1 VRDRR
6 DAGARQLIFVT
17 LLVGYAG
24 FYLCRANLDAAMPY
38 LQRERGWDKEQLGR
52 LSSAAILAYAI
63 GKVLLGATTEIV
75 GGRRIFLFALFGA
88 VLASLGLGFATGFGA
103 FVALA
108 CANRFVQSGGWG
120 GLVNVVSKWFD
131 PARHGAVMGGLST
144 SYEAGNVVALLISS
158 AVAHRFGGHALFVV
172 NPLLLAVIGV
182 FAIFTLKDAPPS
194 KKTMEGEGY
203 RDAREVPEEKV
214 SLREVMRRL
223 GRQRS
228 FWFALVMSFVLT
240 FVRTG
245 FLTWTPLFLAEVS
258 RKQGLAGGDAAA
270 IAKSAV
276 FPAAG
281 MFGTVIMGAWSDR
294 LGRGKRAP
302 VMAWSLV
309 LLVAS
314 ILVLAHGG
322 IDRIAV
328 ALVALSACGLFLLG
342 PYSLLAGAVA
352 LDCAE
357 GAGAATAAG
366 WMDGVGYAG
375 ASLAGIVIGTTSQRF
390 GWAAA
395 FDAVAAV
402 TFVGLIVSIVWARE
416 PTRA

>member
-1 VRDRR
+1 M
-6 DAGARQLIFVT
+6 IFVT

-75 GGRRIFLFALFGA
+75 GGRKIFLFALFGA

-108 CANRFVQSGGWG
+108 CLNRFVQSGGWS

-144 SYEAGNVVALLISS
+144 SYEAGNVVALLVSS
-158 AVAHRFGGHALFVV
+158 AVAHRWGGHALFVV
-172 NPLLLAVIGV
+172 NPLLLAAIGLV
-182 FAIFTLKDAPPS
+182 AIFTLKEAPTPEPE
-194 KKTMEGEGY
+194 KEADGY
-203 RDAREVPEEKV
+203 RATKDVPAEKV
-214 SLREVMRRL
+214 SLPVVLAHLFE
-223 GRQRS
+223 QRS
-228 FWFALVMSFVLT
+228 FWFALAMSFVLT

-281 MFGTVIMGAWSDR
+281 MFGTVIMG
-294 LGRGKRAP
+294 
-302 VMAWSLV
+302 
-309 LLVAS
+309 
-314 ILVLAHGG
+314 
-322 IDRIAV
+322 
-328 ALVALSACGLFLLG
+328 
-342 PYSLLAGAVA
+342 
-352 LDCAE
+352 
-357 GAGAATAAG
+357 
-366 WMDGVGYAG
+366 
-375 ASLAGIVIGTTSQRF
+375 
-390 GWAAA
+390 
-395 FDAVAAV
+395 
-402 TFVGLIVSIVWARE
+402 
-416 PTRA
+416 